1 MKSMKSTTKT
11 TPHLA
16 NRASLTRE
24 LAGAARFTAP
34 ATLLPAVLRRV
45 GLADTYWKLTSPI
58 GTVYVAHSKA
68 GISMVTRAASPAE
81 FERAFAKRYGRP
93 VEAEHN
99 PAPARVAALVR
110 KLTSPGRRELHYDL
124 RGLSEF
130 ERAVLMKALEIP
142 DGEVRPY
149 SWIAKEIGR
158 PDAVRAVGT
167 ALGKNPVPL
176 LIPCHRVVRSDGRIG
191 NYSLGGQ
198 RAKRTLL
205 EVEGAQPGTIE
216 QLAARGIRY
225 LGNSE
230 KGYYCYPTCGG
241 IETLVLSNKVELH
254 DEREARTAGFRP
266 CEDCRPLARAS

>member
-1 MKSMKSTTKT
+1 MKSTTKT
-11 TPHLA
+11 TPDLIS
-16 NRASLTRE
+16 RASLSRE
-24 LAGAARFTAP
+24 LAGAARFEAP

-45 GLADTYWKLTSPI
+45 GLADTYWRLISPI

-99 PAPARVAALVR
+99 PAPARVKALVR
-110 KLTSPGRRELHYDL
+110 KLASPERRKLHYDL

-130 ERAVLMKALEIP
+130 EQSVLMKALEIP

-176 LIPCHRVVRSDGRIG
+176 LIPCHRVVRSDGKIG

-205 EVEGAQPGTIE
+205 TVEGAQPKAIE
-216 QLAARGIRY
+216 QLAASGTRY
-225 LGNSE
+225 LGNPE

-241 IETLVLSNKVELH
+241 IATLVLSNRLRLH
-254 DEREARTAGFRP
+254 DEQEAHAAGLRP